1 MGNDADNDDN
11 SDDDNYYSL
20 LAVLSIPLIR
30 KISFS
35 FTELP
40 EIPKLDLGFAIS
52 TGSLDAEEN
61 LQTIKDTIKSVID
74 RYGKTDIR
82 YSFILFGDEPSER
95 VRFTESERFTIEI
108 LKDRVDRLARISGAS
123 LDKALDRAK
132 KMFEDTARQDAKK
145 VLVVIMDQKQSGDRD
160 KTKEKAREL
169 KNAGVKVVPVVLGEE
184 ASEEELEE
192 ITRNKNNLVE
202 MDTDENPDKA
212 AEKIMIKV
220 LEGSFGLGLKML

>member
-1 MGNDADNDDN
+1 M
-11 SDDDNYYSL
+11 
-20 LAVLSIPLIR
+20 SILLIR
-30 KISFS
+30 EIYF
-35 FTELP
+35 FLELP

-52 TGSLDAEEN
+52 TGSLDAEAN

-74 RYGKTDIR
+74 RYGKSDIR

-95 VRFTESERFTIEI
+95 VQFTESERYTIDI
-108 LKDRVDRLARISGAS
+108 LKDRVDRLSRISGAS
-123 LDKALDRAK
+123 LDKALDKAK

-169 KNAGVKVVPVVLGEE
+169 NIVGVKVVPVVLGDE

-202 MDTDENPDKA
+202 MKTDENPDKA

-220 LEGSFGLGLKML
+220 LEGNLCLRRKIAIM

>member
-1 MGNDADNDDN
+1 MIF
-11 SDDDNYYSL
+11 L
-20 LAVLSIPLIR
+20 FL
-30 KISFS
+30 

-40 EIPKLDLGFAIS
+40 KIPKIDLGFAIS
-52 TGSLDAEEN
+52 TGSFGAVTN
-61 LQTIKDTIKSVID
+61 LQTVKDTIKSVID
-74 RYGKTDIR
+74 RYGKSDIR
-82 YSFILFGDEPSER
+82 YSFIIFGNEPSER
-95 VRFTESERFTIEI
+95 VRFTESERYTIEI
-108 LKDRVDRLARISGAS
+108 LKDRVDRLARISGAA
-123 LDKALDRAK
+123 LDKALDKAK

-160 KTKEKAREL
+160 KAKGKAGEL

-202 MDTDENPDKA
+202 METDENPDKA

-220 LEGSFGLGLKML
+220 LEGKRL